1 MLNKKFQEC
10 NDVNETVDI
19 SSHFVR
25 ELKFGKNEFKI
36 SQRYIGYV
44 SCVVWDSAIVACH
57 YFVRYQSF
65 WKGKKVLELG
75 AGTGVCSILLGA
87 LGANVVATDLL
98 EGIKLLERNIEENWE
113 VITRNEG
120 FVKAEILDWNDPC
133 DKSLSFDVIVMIDV
147 IYYLRALEGL
157 VRLILQSEALTIICC
172 YEVRD
177 IGEPK
182 IAQERFFKM
191 ISPFFS
197 ICSVADEDLDDVYR
211 SPDIKV
217 LRLVRK

>member
-1 MLNKKFQEC
+1 
-10 NDVNETVDI
+10 
-19 SSHFVR
+19 
-25 ELKFGKNEFKI
+25 LKI
-36 SQRYIGYV
+36 IQRCIGDV

-65 WKGKKVLELG
+65 WKRKKILELG
-75 AGTGVCSILLGA
+75 AGTGVCSILLAA
-87 LGANVVATDLL
+87 LGADVVATDLA
-98 EGIKLLERNIEENWE
+98 EGIKLLELNIRENWK

-120 FVKAEILDWNDPC
+120 SVKAEILDWNNPY
-133 DKSLSFDVIVMIDV
+133 DKPLSFDVLVMIDV
-147 IYYLRALEGL
+147 IYYLAVKSDLNNTDNFL
-157 VRLILQSEALTIICC
+157 VTIICC

-182 IAQERFFKM
+182 IAQERFFEM

-197 ICSVADEDLDDVYR
+197 ICPVADKELDDVYK